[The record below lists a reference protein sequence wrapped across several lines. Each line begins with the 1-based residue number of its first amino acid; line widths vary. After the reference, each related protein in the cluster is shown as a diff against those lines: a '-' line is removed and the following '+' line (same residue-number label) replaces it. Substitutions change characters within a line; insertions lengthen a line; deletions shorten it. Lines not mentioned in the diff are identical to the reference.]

1 MKRRRTPTASTPPG
15 PGLRLLRAPP
25 HGHRERGGRTLVWL
39 AAFAAGLV
47 VPVVEPLAGL
57 AVLAPV
63 ALLGYAVVRAGAAN
77 PQR

>member
-1 MKRRRTPTASTPPG
+1 
-15 PGLRLLRAPP
+15 
-25 HGHRERGGRTLVWL
+25 L